1 MKTQKISKLFATMIS
16 LITLLSACNS
26 ESPSSLDVTEK
37 ATTKTQVNSRTL
49 EKNSTIQKPDELQRL
64 FNRGNSTFFKNRVIT
79 ATQVGVAEAIVGIHY
94 QSEMNDYSAAQ
105 EADFRAQLRGV
116 SNRLKSLSTSDSQ
129 DDENRRVVADIIDYF
144 AGDDPLSVGYIDPW
158 MGHSAFLVNQINGP
172 LIDIP
177 NYLINSHSVNNIAD
191 ANDYLTRL
199 DKFPKMIETIESKIK
214 ADAAQGWLPPK
225 IILTKTIGYLR
236 GFVKLKATNHSLVTS
251 FKNKL
256 DNLNDLSS
264 DQRQDM
270 LHHAEEALTQ
280 GIYPGYTK
288 VADQLTS
295 YLDQATEESGIWAQP
310 KGAEFYQYSIKKLA
324 DTTLSADEIH
334 QLGLKE
340 VDRILTEMDAI
351 LVAQGYKQGSVG
363 DRMTRL
369 SQEDKHLYP
378 NTDPGRQ
385 QLLASLNEIIAAISQ
400 KMPDYFLSVPKYQ
413 VEVKRIPVATQD
425 TAGGG
430 YYTPPAMDGSLPGIY
445 WINLRDTKANP
456 KFDLKTLT
464 FHEAIPGHHWQV
476 ALNLQQESLPLLR
489 RIAPYNA
496 YVEGWALY
504 SEYFAYEM
512 GMYENDPF
520 GNLGRLKAELFR
532 AVRLVVDT
540 GLHAKKW
547 SREKAIDYM
556 ESTTGTEHGDVVSE
570 IERYMVWPGQAL
582 GYKLGMLKILSL
594 RELAKKQLGDK
605 FDIKQFHDLVLLS
618 GAVPMK
624 VLDKKV
630 KRWIAKKLES

>member
-1 MKTQKISKLFATMIS
+1 MASCFLLACQPQKDIDKQAADSKNLTKA
-16 LITLLSACNS
+16 LINNTN
-26 ESPSSLDVTEK
+26 
-37 ATTKTQVNSRTL
+37 L
-49 EKNSTIQKPDELQRL
+49 EKTGGLQRL
-64 FNRGNSTFFKNRVIT
+64 FNRANSSFFKNRVIT
-79 ATQVGVAEAIVGIHY
+79 ATQYGVSETLTSFHY
-94 QSEMNDYSAAQ
+94 QSQMNDYSAAQ
-105 EADFRAQLRGV
+105 EADFRAQLRGI
-116 SNRLKSLSTSDSQ
+116 SNRLKALSTTNDQ

-144 AGDDPLSVGYIDPW
+144 AGDDRISIGYIDPW

-177 NYLINSHSVNNIAD
+177 NSLINSHSINSLDD
-191 ANDYLTRL
+191 AEDYLIRL
-199 DKFPKMIETIESKIK
+199 EKFPLMIKTIKSKLDY
-214 ADAAQGWLPPK
+214 DAKQGWIPPK
-225 IILTKTIGYLR
+225 IILNKTIGYLR
-236 GFVKLKATNHSLVTS
+236 GFVQLKPADHSLVTS

-256 DNLNDLSS
+256 EKLADL
-264 DQRQDM
+264 DPDKRQAM
-270 LHHAEEALTQ
+270 LLRAQQALKN
-280 GIYPGYTK
+280 GIYKGYLS
-288 VADQLTS
+288 VADSLES
-295 YLDQATEESGIWAQP
+295 NLDKATEESGIWAQP
-310 KGAEFYQYSIKKLA
+310 QGTEFYQYSIGKLA
-324 DTTLSADEIH
+324 DTDMTPDQIH
-334 QLGLKE
+334 QVGLKE
-340 VDRILTEMDAI
+340 VKRITGEMDRILKAEGYTE
-351 LVAQGYKQGSVG
+351 GSVG
-363 DRMTRL
+363 ERMTQL
-369 SQEDKHLYP
+369 NLEDRFLYP
-378 NTDPGRQ
+378 NTDQGRAE
-385 QLLASLNEIIAAISQ
+385 LLAYLNQIIQQISP
-400 KMPDYFLSVPKYQ
+400 KMQQQFATSPKYQ
-413 VEVKRIPVATQD
+413 VEVKRIPIATQD

-430 YYTPPAMDGSLPGIY
+430 YYTQPAMDGSLPGIY

-476 ALNLQQESLPLLR
+476 ALNMEQDSLPFLR

-504 SEYFAYEM
+504 SEQVAYEL
-512 GMYENDPF
+512 GMYKDDPF

-556 ESTTGTEHGDVVSE
+556 ERITGTEHGDVVSE

-594 RELAKKQLGDK
+594 RELAKKELGDQ

-624 VLDKKV
+624 VLDLKV
-630 KRWIAKKLES
+630 KQWINSKKQSE